1 MKEKLYSLNKVTFKG
16 FYFDEVGTDNQ
27 ILVDLRII
35 GSGKTIYSDIYDYT
49 LDEFEDYII
58 GEV

>member
-1 MKEKLYSLNKVTFKG
+1 MTKKLYSLNKVTFKG

-27 ILVDLRII
+27 ILVNLRIT
-35 GSGKTIYSDIYDYT
+35 GSGKTIYSDIDDYE
-49 LDEFEDYII
+49 LEEFENYII